1 MQSKKICSAEKT
13 KCSLGHA
20 VAWYI
25 LTSLST
31 GRLRPGSKVKF
42 HLAILMEM
50 STVEKKIFVIRAC
63 EQQTHFRSSLLSLW
77 NFSEGEK
84 RRPEMRL
91 LFAGYIS
98 IKFNQI

>member
-1 MQSKKICSAEKT
+1 MQSKKICSAET
-13 KCSLGHA
+13 TNCSLRHT
-20 VAWYI
+20 VSWYI

-31 GRLRPGSKVKF
+31 GRLRPGSKLIF
-42 HLAILMEM
+42 HLAILIEM
-50 STVEKKIFVIRAC
+50 STAEQKIFLISISLRTADAFPVVA
-63 EQQTHFRSSLLSLW
+63 SLL
-77 NFSEGEK
+77 FSEGEK